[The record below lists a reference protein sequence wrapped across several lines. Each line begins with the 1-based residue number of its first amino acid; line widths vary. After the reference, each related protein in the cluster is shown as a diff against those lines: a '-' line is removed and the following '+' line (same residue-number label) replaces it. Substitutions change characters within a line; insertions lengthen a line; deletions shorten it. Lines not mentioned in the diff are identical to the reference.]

1 MTRSMYY
8 TPFFHFFVTNGSLKL
23 WSLKIHIFKNMID
36 WHSTEAQKNKCVYV
50 FLFFYSIPEIFQSS
64 ILCLSCVN
72 WICRVFFFFLFSN
85 DGTKWTAVARHYQNV
100 FLAPLN
106 GQWQHKTCVFSAAG
120 SSANTF
126 YFSSAKP
133 PCLQPFKYK
142 TSLTDS
148 SRCSFSTGD
157 LLLCREVGN
166 GKKSSQSAFA
176 SEQFM
181 FHFAITPQS
190 DYQGNGQTPGRIK

>member
-1 MTRSMYY
+1 MTSSKLWQGACIIL
-8 TPFFHFFVTNGSLKL
+8 PFFHIFVTNGSLK
-23 WSLKIHIFKNMID
+23 IHIF
-36 WHSTEAQKNKCVYV
+36 KCVYV
-50 FLFFYSIPEIFQSS
+50 FLFFFNPWAVNVFQSS

-72 WICRVFFFFLFSN
+72 WICCVFVFSFLFSN

-106 GQWQHKTCVFSAAG
+106 GQWQHKICVFSAAG

-142 TSLTDS
+142 TSLTHS

-157 LLLCREVGN
+157 LLVCRREVGN
-166 GKKSSQSAFA
+166 GKNSSQSAFA

-190 DYQGNGQTPGRIK
+190 HYQGNGQTPERIK